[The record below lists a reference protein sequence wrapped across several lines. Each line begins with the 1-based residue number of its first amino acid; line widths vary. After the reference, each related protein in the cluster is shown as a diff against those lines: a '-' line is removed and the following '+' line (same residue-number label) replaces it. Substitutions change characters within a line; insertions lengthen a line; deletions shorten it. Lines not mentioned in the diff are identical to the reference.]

1 MSWSRIIHGLPPC
14 TAVTMLLRSLGCSV
28 MHLTGESRLRFS
40 ARGDLLEVRAFRRAS
55 LASLSLLLA
64 GLHFEES
71 HQQSQTCMSAQ

>member
-1 MSWSRIIHGLPPC
+1 
-14 TAVTMLLRSLGCSV
+14 